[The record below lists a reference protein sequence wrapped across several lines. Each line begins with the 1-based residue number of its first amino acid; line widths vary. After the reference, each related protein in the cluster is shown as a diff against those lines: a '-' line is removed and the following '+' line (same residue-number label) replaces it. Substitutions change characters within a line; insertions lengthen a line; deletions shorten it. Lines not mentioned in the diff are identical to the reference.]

1 VSFPF
6 DLRHDEPVLVA
17 GALKV
22 ARTLDL
28 NPPEP
33 GWGTVPFYV
42 LAASYRAGHAVA
54 DLSLEEA
61 GDAHFAIARWAALVC
76 TALALLGTAY
86 AGRTAFGDPCGWI
99 AALALAIAP
108 LTVEYAAQGVVDA
121 WVLGATAL
129 SLAAA
134 ARIAAGT
141 AKTST
146 YVLGGAAA
154 GIAAACRITGG
165 SAIVSLLVA
174 WCVARPRP
182 SWKGLAWCVGGAAV
196 AFALAN
202 PYALI
207 DLPRFLG
214 GLSSMSDRYSTAY
227 IDAPTGSTRSW
238 HAYALVLGG
247 NLGFAGFGVLL
258 LLVGLVVALRVDLR
272 KTVALLASS
281 ALLFAVVGSFLLCIP
296 RQVLPILPAAC
307 ILCALPGALALDKV
321 IGEPRRVVVSHFV
334 NFLRMPRAWFGLAT
348 LLPIFLLLVERMQ
361 DLAATRLPDT
371 RLQLLAWLDANVP
384 DGSDV
389 VREADTPRMDE
400 LERRSQVH
408 WVSSVVFG
416 DGRARAASADFVV
429 VNDAMR
435 RKVDS
440 LAAHLAREQGLYRE
454 LFETA
459 QPLATFSAE
468 DGGARG
474 PTFYVF
480 GALPPELRERF
491 SAP

>member
-1 VSFPF
+1 MSFPF

-61 GDAHFAIARWAALVC
+61 VDAHFAIARWAALVC

-238 HAYALVLGG
+238 HAYGFVLDQ
-247 NLGFAGFGVLL
+247 NLGIAGIGVLL
-258 LLVGLVVALRVDLR
+258 FIVGLAVALRRDPR

-281 ALLFAVVGSFLLCIP
+281 ALLYAVVGSFLLCIP
-296 RQVLPILPAAC
+296 RQILPILPVAC
-307 ILCALPGALALDKV
+307 IICALPGALALERV
-321 IGEPRRVVVSHFV
+321 LTARRGALAPSA
-334 NFLRMPRAWFGLAT
+334 NRPGLPLSWFGLAALGPIA
-348 LLPIFLLLVERMQ
+348 LLFVQRMQ
-361 DLAATRLPDT
+361 ELAATRLPDT

-400 LERRSQVH
+400 LELRSQVH